1 MKLTKKLFM
10 SIMTLALVVVTLSA
24 STFAWFTLGNDATID
39 KVQVNVTTG
48 TGMEISRDGKSWK
61 NKIQLAPSDGV
72 DFRAVTSFDGKTF
85 FDTEVGAID
94 ATSLKYY
101 EEVFYVRVT
110 KANANSFNGVSLIEV
125 NAENEKDYS
134 VAENKWLAD
143 VSLGTGEGDQ
153 FAATTYT
160 FGEHSDTIVEGTSKT
175 FDALNAVKV
184 SFESSKENGS
194 LKVYSHETAT
204 SWGTVPTIVDFDDDN
219 DSETA
224 AIKIINSG
232 LSYDYAEAKEYDTDN
247 AQPYNCNASAF
258 PTYLTPA
265 QVAAAKGTAQT
276 PATAEQQAATFIL
289 TANDDF
295 FTAAQAVANGGIL
308 YGVVTT
314 ADDNYIYAKVTVRIW
329 LEGWDA
335 DCINAIL
342 AQKTKI
348 GFVLKAN

>member
-85 FDTEVGAID
+85 FDTEVGAIT
-94 ATSLKYY
+94 AASLKYY

-110 KANANSFNGVSLIEV
+110 KANANSNSFNGVSLIEV
-125 NAENEKDYS
+125 NAENEKNYTVD
-134 VAENKWLAD
+134 ENKWLAD

-160 FGEHSDTIVEGTSKT
+160 YGEHSDTIVEGTSKT
-175 FDALNAVKV
+175 FDALNAIKV
-184 SFESSKENGS
+184 SFESAKANGS
-194 LKVYSHETAT
+194 LKVYAHETAT
-204 SWGTVPTIVDFDDDN
+204 SWGTVPEIGDVAHESTTRK
-219 DSETA
+219 E
-224 AIKIINSG
+224 INSG

-265 QVAAAKGTAQT
+265 QVAAAKGTAET
-276 PATAEQQAATFIL
+276 PATAEQKAATFIL
-289 TANDDF
+289 DADDDF
-295 FTAAQAVANGGIL
+295 FTAAQAVAENGIL
-308 YGVVTT
+308 YNIVTT